1 MLTLLKR
8 SLAAAACLAGLHH
21 VARRRHRADLL
32 ILCYHGITP
41 RRPRSGFAPLF
52 VTRAAFERQL
62 RYLRRHY
69 RILPIDAALAELWAG
84 GLREPTACITFDD
97 GYRNNRTEALPV
109 LERLKTPATVYLAT
123 GMIGTNR
130 RLWTTRLAD
139 RGVPREEID
148 RLKRLPPRGRDG
160 VIAAIERQAPVLQTT
175 DDEALAMMDW
185 ADVRAMEA
193 SGLVT
198 FGGHTANHEIISTL
212 NEREREIEIAGCLDT
227 LRSSVARPSST
238 FAYPNGQPED
248 FDAAGV
254 ETLRRAGV
262 TAGLSTIE
270 GFTDGAADHFALRRI
285 PVSGDLSFSQ
295 FRVLTA
301 GLVAAI
307 KRRPRAPRAPG
318 VNGQLRYCR

>member
-1 MLTLLKR
+1 MLKVLKR
-8 SLAAAACLAGLHH
+8 ALAAAACLARLHH
-21 VARRRHRADLL
+21 LARRRHRAELL

-41 RRPRSGFAPLF
+41 GRARRGPLF
-52 VTRAAFERQL
+52 VTRADFERQL

-109 LERLKTPATVYLAT
+109 LERLGLPATVYLAT
-123 GMIGTNR
+123 SMIGTNR

-139 RGVPREEID
+139 RGVPREEIE

-160 VIAAIERQAPVLQTT
+160 VIAAIERQAPVLQPE

-185 ADVRAMEA
+185 SDVRAMEA

-212 NEREREIEIAGCLDT
+212 NEHEREVEIAGCLET
-227 LRSSVARPSST
+227 LRSWVARPSST

-254 ETLRRAGV
+254 EMLRRSGV

-270 GFTDGAADHFALRRI
+270 GFTDRSAEHFALRRI

-307 KRRPRAPRAPG
+307 KRRHRAPS
-318 VNGQLRYCR
+318 VTSQLGYCR

>member
-1 MLTLLKR
+1 MLRPLKR
-8 SLAAAACLAGLHH
+8 SLAAAACFAGLHH
-21 VARRRHRADLL
+21 LARRRRRADLL
-32 ILCYHGITP
+32 ILCYHGVTP
-41 RRPRSGFAPLF
+41 RRPRPGFAPLF
-52 VTRAAFERQL
+52 VTRADFEQQL
-62 RYLRRHY
+62 RYVRRHY
-69 RILPIDAALAELWAG
+69 RILPIDAAIAELWAG

-109 LERLKTPATVYLAT
+109 LERLGVPATVYLAT

-130 RLWTTRLAD
+130 RLWTTQLAD

-148 RLKRLPPRGRDG
+148 RLKRLSPRARDA
-160 VIAAIERQAPVLQTT
+160 VIAAIERQAPVWQAE
-175 DDEALAMMDW
+175 DDDTLAMMDW

-193 SGLVT
+193 SGLVS
-198 FGGHTANHEIISTL
+198 FGGHTANHEILSTL
-212 NEREREIEIAGCLDT
+212 DEREREVEIAGCLDT
-227 LRSSVARPSST
+227 LRSSVANPSST

-254 ETLRRAGV
+254 EALRRAGI

-270 GFTDGAADHFALRRI
+270 GFTDRSADHFALRRI

-307 KRRPRAPRAPG
+307 KRRPQPRG
-318 VNGQLRYCR
+318 VTGQLGYCR

>member
-1 MLTLLKR
+1 MLKLLKR

-21 VARRRHRADLL
+21 LARRRHRADLL
-32 ILCYHGITP
+32 ILCYHGITSGRP
-41 RRPRSGFAPLF
+41 RRGFAPLF
-52 VTRAAFERQL
+52 VPRAAFERQL

-69 RILPIDAALAELWAG
+69 RILPIDDALAELWSG

-109 LERLKTPATVYLAT
+109 LERLGIPATVYLAT
-123 GMIGTNR
+123 SMIGTNR

-160 VIAAIERQAPVLQTT
+160 VIAAIERQAPLLLAK

-185 ADVRAMEA
+185 ADVRVMEA
-193 SGLVT
+193 SGLVR

-212 NEREREIEIAGCLDT
+212 DEQERAVEIAGCLET
-227 LRSSVARPSST
+227 LRSSVASPSRT

-254 ETLRRAGV
+254 EALRRAGV

-307 KRRPRAPRAPG
+307 KRRPQAPSVTGRLG
-318 VNGQLRYCR
+318 YCR